1 MAKGA
6 APRDVQIAEL
16 VSKFKMAIV
25 EADEIPAET
34 HLEVDDGPELMVS
47 VGDKVVKQTNFLSF
61 VISGKQYTAPSTAI
75 KRLRRVKVDHA
86 DGTSNLVVRGV
97 QLVDE
102 FADIVEVEELNAE
115 MYHWGH
121 QVYMVSYNDDA
132 HPEYNVV
139 IHVSRFCDDGHWH
152 TLDYV
157 AGVEIDKQYV
167 NVKGLRNSPGVI

>member
-1 MAKGA
+1 
-6 APRDVQIAEL
+6 
-16 VSKFKMAIV
+16 MAIV
-25 EADEIPAET
+25 EADEIPSEA
-34 HLEVDDGPELMVS
+34 HLEVDDGPELMVR

-61 VISGKQYTAPSTAI
+61 VISGKQYTSPSTAI
-75 KRLRRVKVDHA
+75 QRLRRVKVDCA
-86 DGTSNLVVRGV
+86 DDTNNLVVRGV
-97 QLVDE
+97 HMLDEFPILVD
-102 FADIVEVEELNAE
+102 ADELNAE

-157 AGVEIDKQYV
+157 AGVDIDPQFVKA
-167 NVKGLRNSPGVI
+167 KGLRNTPGVV

>member
-1 MAKGA
+1 MTKGA
-6 APRDVQIAEL
+6 APRDVHIAEL
-16 VSKFKMAIV
+16 VTKFRMSIV
-25 EADEIPAET
+25 DANEIPNES
-34 HLEVDDGPELMVS
+34 HIEEDGPVLMAS
-47 VGDKVVKQTNFLSF
+47 VGDKVVKETNFLSF

-75 KRLRRVKVDHA
+75 QRLRRVKVDHA
-86 DGTSNLVVRGV
+86 DGTNNLVVRGV